1 MTNKE
6 KYNEIFK
13 ELFGDDVPEEEFEEL
28 CYGSVGWD
36 SVMNM
41 DLLDMME
48 QEFDISISTSD
59 KMSFDSYLSGIEIL
73 KHYDISI

>member
-1 MTNKE
+1 MSNKE
-6 KYNEIFK
+6 KYNEIYK
-13 ELFGDDVPEEEFEEL
+13 ELIGDDALEEFDEL
-28 CYGSVGWD
+28 SYGSVGWD

-48 QEFDISISTSD
+48 QEFDIKISTSD

-73 KHYDISI
+73 KKYDISM